1 MGTSP
6 EVDIATG
13 CSISFTSLAGL
24 NAREILDFKQP
35 AVRAL
40 IEDVSNQASTVG
52 HKKIVRDL
60 KEFDNLTLVLHHF
73 QDYDYPDD
81 VGTKDTVVLT
91 LPSGA
96 TVTFTGILEEYDPQE
111 ATLNEKMVAN
121 VSIAVSADA
130 SATPSETFVI
140 AVPP

>member
-1 MGTSP
+1 MASP

-13 CSISFTSLAGL
+13 CSISFTGLANL

-40 IEDVSNQASTVG
+40 IEDISNQQSTVG
-52 HKKIVRDL
+52 HKKIARDL
-60 KEFDNLTLVLHHF
+60 KEFDTLNLVLHHF
-73 QDYDYPDD
+73 QDYQYYTD
-81 VGTKDTVVLT
+81 VGTKAVVTLT

-96 TVTFTGILEEYDPQE
+96 TMVFTGILAEYDPQE

-121 VSIAVSADA
+121 VVIEVSADA
-130 SATPSETFVI
+130 NAGETFVI
-140 AVPP
+140 NAG

>member
-1 MGTSP
+1 MASP

-13 CSISFTSLAGL
+13 CSISFTGLAGL

-52 HKKIVRDL
+52 HKKIARDL

-73 QDYDYPDD
+73 QDYDYPAD
-81 VGTKDTVVLT
+81 VGTKAAITLT

-96 TVTFTGILEEYDPQE
+96 TVAFYGILEEYDPQE

-121 VSIAVSADA
+121 VSIAVSADTA
-130 SATPSETFVI
+130 ATPSETFVI
-140 AVPP
+140 TAAP